1 MTQERTPE
9 SISRIVLKYG
19 LIGSLIA
26 VYVSALGMV
35 ESFSLRPVVGDFLTL
50 GYVILAA
57 GPLGAGIL
65 TARSLRQRTSRRNAE
80 LASLGA
86 GAVSSSLLLVLLAV
100 IVIFVIRPDEAG
112 ADVTLQVMFVNLT
125 SGLAEILTFGLG
137 NLLGALMLVLF
148 CTIVGGTGGAAVLVR
163 DPLRAGLVTGV
174 ILTILVGIFSDTV
187 SQVLQQV
194 SGRVII
200 NIVFVQK
207 SLRPIPAVL
216 VFALGFSLAYFRVPR
231 RSKARWQRV
240 PDTRQKRAK
249 RGFFIA
255 GLLLL
260 IMLPWL
266 TGLFL
271 SQALFLIGL
280 YIIMGLGLNIVVGY
294 AGLLDLGYVAFFAF
308 GAYAMGI
315 LTTTSELGITNLT
328 FWSALPICVAAG
340 VLWGLLLGF
349 PVLRLR
355 GDYLAIVTLGFG
367 EIVRILAL
375 SDWLGPIQGGPQGIL
390 HIPNPVIF
398 GVTLN
403 TPQTMY
409 YVVLL
414 GAILAA
420 FVTIRLRDARLGRQW
435 MSMREDE
442 DVSEAMGINLVSTK
456 LLAFAIGAG
465 FSALAGAILAAR
477 QSTIFPHSFNLII
490 SINVLAGIIV
500 GGLGS
505 IPGVIVGMII
515 LVGLPELLR
524 EFTEY
529 RFLMYGILLIVVMLV
544 RPEGFL
550 PEATRKRELHSDEPG
565 MAPADAAPL
574 AEPAGTG
581 GQD

>member
-1 MTQERTPE
+1 MIQNRTSEPT
-9 SISRIVLKYG
+9 SRTVLKFG
-19 LIGSLIA
+19 LIGSIVA
-26 VYVSALGMV
+26 VYVSAIGMV
-35 ESFSLRPVVGDFLTL
+35 EAFSERALIGDSFSL

-57 GPLGAGIL
+57 GPLGAGIF
-65 TARSLRQRTSRRNAE
+65 TARALRDRLSRRKA
-80 LASLGA
+80 AGATIGA
-86 GAVSSSLLLVLLAV
+86 GVVSSSLLLVLLAV
-100 IVIFVIRPDEAG
+100 IVLGVIRPEQAG
-112 ADVTLQVMFVNLT
+112 AEVTLRVMFVNLT
-125 SGLAEILTFGLG
+125 PGLAELLTFGLG
-137 NLLGALMLVLF
+137 NALGALILVLF
-148 CTIVGGTGGAAVLVR
+148 CTLIGAAGGGAVLIR
-163 DPLRAGLVTGV
+163 DPLRSGLVVGV
-174 ILTILVGIFSDTV
+174 MLTLLVAVFSETV
-187 SQVLQQV
+187 TQVLQQI

-200 NIVFVQK
+200 NIIFVQK
-207 SLRPIPAVL
+207 SLRPIPAIL
-216 VFALGFSLAYFRVPR
+216 VFALGFSLAYFRVPS
-231 RSKARWQRV
+231 RSKKRFQQL
-240 PDTRQKRAK
+240 PDPRRRRATR
-249 RGFFIA
+249 GLYIG

-280 YIIMGLGLNIVVGY
+280 YILMGLGLNIVVGY

-315 LTTTSELGITNLT
+315 LTTTTELGITNLT
-328 FWSALPICVAAG
+328 FWTALPICVAAG

-367 EIVRILAL
+367 EIVRILAT
-375 SDWLGPIQGGPQGIL
+375 SDWLAPIEGGPQGIL
-390 HIPNPVIF
+390 KIPNPVIF
-398 GVTLN
+398 GLTLN

-409 YVVLL
+409 YLVLL
-414 GAILAA
+414 GAVLAG
-420 FVTIRLRDARLGRQW
+420 FVTLRLRDARLGRQW

-490 SINVLAGIIV
+490 SINILAGIIV

-505 IPGVIVGMII
+505 IPGVIVGMLI

-544 RPEGFL
+544 KPEGFL

-565 MAPADAAPL
+565 MAPADAAPM
-574 AEPAGTG
+574 EPAGAG

>member
-1 MTQERTPE
+1 MIQNQLTEPT
-9 SISRIVLKYG
+9 SRIMLKFG
-19 LIGSLIA
+19 LIGSIVA
-26 VYVSALGMV
+26 VYVSAIGMV
-35 ESFSLRPVVGDFLTL
+35 EVFSERALIGDSFSL

-57 GPLGAGIL
+57 GPLGAGIF
-65 TARSLRQRTSRRNAE
+65 TARVLRDRLSRRKAAG
-80 LASLGA
+80 ASIGA
-86 GAVSSSLLLVLLAV
+86 GAASSSLLLVLLAV
-100 IVIFVIRPDEAG
+100 IVLGVIRPEQAG
-112 ADVTLQVMFVNLT
+112 AEVTLRVMFVNLT
-125 SGLAEILTFGLG
+125 PGLAELLTFGLG
-137 NLLGALMLVLF
+137 NALGALILILF
-148 CTIVGGTGGAAVLVR
+148 CTLIGAAGGGAVLIR
-163 DPLRAGLVTGV
+163 DPLRSGLVVGV
-174 ILTILVGIFSDTV
+174 MLTLLIGVFSETV
-187 SQVLQQV
+187 TQVLQQI

-207 SLRPIPAVL
+207 SLRPIPAIL

-231 RSKARWQRV
+231 RTRTRFRQLPDNRQQR
-240 PDTRQKRAK
+240 TK
-249 RGFFIA
+249 RGLFIA
-255 GLLLL
+255 GLVLLL
-260 IMLPWL
+260 MLPWL

-280 YIIMGLGLNIVVGY
+280 YILMGLGLNIVVGY

-315 LTTTSELGITNLT
+315 LTTTTELGITNLT
-328 FWSALPICVAAG
+328 FWTALPICVAAG

-367 EIVRILAL
+367 EIVRILAT
-375 SDWLGPIQGGPQGIL
+375 SDWLAPIEGGPQGIL
-390 HIPNPVIF
+390 KIPNPVIF
-398 GVTLN
+398 GFTLN

-409 YVVLL
+409 YLVLL
-414 GAILAA
+414 GAVAA
-420 FVTIRLRDARLGRQW
+420 GFVTLRLRDARLGRQW

-490 SINVLAGIIV
+490 SINILAGIIV

-505 IPGVIVGMII
+505 IPGVIVGMLI

-544 RPEGFL
+544 KPEGFL

-565 MAPADAAPL
+565 MTPADAAPM
-574 AEPAGTG
+574 EPAGAG

>member
-1 MTQERTPE
+1 MIQNRTSEPT
-9 SISRIVLKYG
+9 SRTVLKFG
-19 LIGSLIA
+19 LIGSIVA
-26 VYVSALGMV
+26 VYVSAIGMV
-35 ESFSLRPVVGDFLTL
+35 EAFSERALIGDSFSL

-57 GPLGAGIL
+57 GPLGAGIF
-65 TARSLRQRTSRRNAE
+65 TARALRDRLSRRKA
-80 LASLGA
+80 AGATIGA

-100 IVIFVIRPDEAG
+100 IVLGVIRPEQAG
-112 ADVTLQVMFVNLT
+112 AEVTLRVMFVNLT
-125 SGLAEILTFGLG
+125 PGLAELLTFGLG
-137 NLLGALMLVLF
+137 NALGALILVLF
-148 CTIVGGTGGAAVLVR
+148 CTLIGAAGGGAVLIR
-163 DPLRAGLVTGV
+163 DPLRSGLVVGV
-174 ILTILVGIFSDTV
+174 MLTLLVAVFSETV
-187 SQVLQQV
+187 TQVLQQI

-200 NIVFVQK
+200 KIVFVQK
-207 SLRPIPAVL
+207 SLRPIPAIL
-216 VFALGFSLAYFRVPR
+216 VFALGFSLAYFRVPS
-231 RSKARWQRV
+231 RSKKRFQQL
-240 PDTRQKRAK
+240 PDPRRRRATR
-249 RGFFIA
+249 GLYIG

-280 YIIMGLGLNIVVGY
+280 YILMGLGLNIVVGY

-315 LTTTSELGITNLT
+315 LTTTTELGITNLT
-328 FWSALPICVAAG
+328 FWTALPICVAAG

-367 EIVRILAL
+367 EIVRILAT
-375 SDWLGPIQGGPQGIL
+375 SDWLAPIEGGPQGIL
-390 HIPNPVIF
+390 KIPNPVLF
-398 GVTLN
+398 GLTLN

-409 YVVLL
+409 YLVLL
-414 GAILAA
+414 GAVAA
-420 FVTIRLRDARLGRQW
+420 GFVTIRLRDARLGRQW

-490 SINVLAGIIV
+490 SINILAGIIV

-505 IPGVIVGMII
+505 IPGVIVGMLI

-529 RFLMYGILLIVVMLV
+529 RFLMYGILLIVVMIV
-544 RPEGFL
+544 KPEGFL

-565 MAPADAAPL
+565 MAPADAAPM
-574 AEPAGTG
+574 EPAGAG